1 MFKKAKSPETLLL
14 YLSYFYSCNTKSEI
28 ALKANSLNL
37 DDKRIVI
44 VEDDLPSVKY
54 YETLLRNSGASI
66 KVFRNG
72 KEFVDFIA
80 NGNDRIDLVFMD
92 FLVPLVNGIE
102 CTRIFRKSRKNV
114 PVIMVTGYASEQSKK
129 EAFLAGCNEYILKP
143 IFPDNI
149 YSLLEKYLFERVLQQ
164 YFID

>member
-1 MFKKAKSPETLLL
+1 MQYKVAKR
-14 YLSYFYSCNTKSEI
+14 
-28 ALKANSLNL
+28 LKVNSLNL
-37 DDKRIVI
+37 EDKIIVV
-44 VEDDLPSVKY
+44 VEDDLSSVKY

-72 KEFVDFIA
+72 KEFVDFLA
-80 NGNDRIDLVFMD
+80 SDKERIDLVFMD

-102 CTRIFRKSRKNV
+102 CTRILRKSGRNV

-143 IFPDNI
+143 IYPENI
-149 YSLLEKYLFERVLQQ
+149 YTLLEKYLLRKVYQKS
-164 YFID
+164 YID